1 MNKRIDFSTMPKV
14 FGMCN
19 IADCPQ
25 AETCLRH
32 LAYKAADADRP
43 FIETLNPKWLAKQK
57 GKCRFYLINETV
69 KRPRGFIRTLKALPT
84 GKADSFRLSAMSQM
98 GYRRYYQT
106 RKGEILLTK
115 AEEQLIISLA
125 KHCGVVLDNYFDNY
139 EEVLLWTHE

>member
-19 IADCPQ
+19 MADCPQ

-32 LAYKAADADRP
+32 LAYEVADADRP
-43 FIETLNPKWLAKQK
+43 FIDTLNPRWLAKHK
-57 GKCRFYLINETV
+57 GLCRFYLINETV

-84 GKADSFRLSAMSQM
+84 GKADSFRLSAMAKM

-106 RKGEILLTK
+106 RKGEIK
-115 AEEQLIISLA
+115 W
-125 KHCGVVLDNYFDNY
+125 
-139 EEVLLWTHE
+139 WTHHIYQENPNKVITMDSLNVYKVRVTK

>member
-19 IADCPQ
+19 MADCPQ

-32 LAYKAADADRP
+32 LAYEVADADRP
-43 FIETLNPKWLAKQK
+43 FIDTLYPRWLAKHK
-57 GKCRFYLINETV
+57 GQCRFYLINETV

-84 GKADSFRLSAMSQM
+84 GKADSFRLSAMAKM

-106 RKGEILLTK
+106 RKGEIK
-115 AEEQLIISLA
+115 W
-125 KHCGVVLDNYFDNY
+125 
-139 EEVLLWTHE
+139 WTHHIYQENPEKVITMDSLNVYKVRVTK

>member
-1 MNKRIDFSTMPKV
+1 M
-14 FGMCN
+14 
-19 IADCPQ
+19 
-25 AETCLRH
+25 RH

-125 KHCGVVLDNYFDNY
+125 KHCGVVLDNYFDSY